1 MSDRKVRVRFAPSP
15 TGPLHIGGVRTAL
28 YNYLFA
34 KKHGGDF
41 ILRIEDTDQERFVP
55 GAEEYIIESLKWCGI
70 EPNEGIGFGDGPCAP
85 YRQSDR
91 KNAGIYAQYADQ
103 LVKSGHAYYAFDTKE
118 ELDEQRARFEA
129 MKKSFAYNAITRQ
142 NLKNSLTLSEDE
154 VNQRLA
160 SGEPYVVRIKIP
172 RNEEV
177 RLNDLIRGWVVVHTS
192 QVDDKVLFKSDGMP
206 TYHLANV
213 VDDYLMKITHVIRG
227 EEWLPSAPLHVLLYR
242 FLGWEDVMPQFSHLP
257 LLLKP
262 NGNGKLSKRDGD
274 KLGFPVFPL
283 DWTDPKTG
291 KVSSGYREKGYFPEA
306 VINMLA
312 LLGWHPSGNQE
323 LFTKEELIADFSLER
338 VSKSG
343 AKFDVKKSR
352 WFNQQY
358 LQKSSDQLLAEMF
371 KTDLKRHQVTADEA
385 TILRA
390 VQLVKEKSIFVT
402 ELTPEQIERDEAA
415 KKQAIEEEK
424 KKAADEG
431 KTYVP
436 EEEKPEPRLSF
447 WELGSFLFIE
457 PAGYDPEV
465 IKKRWNEQSAAFIA
479 KVKDAL
485 SAATDWKAA
494 ELEKTFKATAEA
506 NGTNPGS
513 VMQLFRVCLSG
524 TSGGPV
530 LFDMVEF
537 LGKETVVRRLEKALN
552 TIGK

>member
-1 MSDRKVRVRFAPSP
+1 MENRKVRVRFAPSP

-55 GAEEYIIESLKWCGI
+55 GAEQYIIEALKWCGI
-70 EPNEGIGFGDGPCAP
+70 EPNEGIGFGEGDCAP

-91 KNAGIYAQYADQ
+91 KNAGVYAQYAKQ
-103 LVKSGHAYYAFDTKE
+103 LIDAGHAYYAFDTKE
-118 ELDEQRARFEA
+118 ELDEMRARFTA
-129 MKKSFAYNAITRQ
+129 MKTTFSYNAVTRQ

-154 VNQRLA
+154 VKQRLE
-160 SGEPYVVRIKIP
+160 SGEEYVVRIKIP

-177 RLNDLIRGWVVVHTS
+177 RLNDLIRGWVVVQSS
-192 QVDDKVLFKSDGMP
+192 QLDDKVLFKSDGMP
-206 TYHLANV
+206 TYHLANI

-242 FLGWEDVMPQFSHLP
+242 YLGWEDVMPQFSHLP

-283 DWTDPKTG
+283 DWTDPAKGTI
-291 KVSSGYREKGYFPEA
+291 SSGYREKGYLPEA
-306 VINMLA
+306 VINFLA

-323 LFTKEELIADFSLER
+323 LFTLDELITDFSLER

-343 AKFDVKKSR
+343 AKFDIKKAR

-358 LQKSSDQLLAEMF
+358 LHKKTDEELAEVF
-371 KTDLKRHQVTADEA
+371 KTDLGRHNITASDEH
-385 TILRA
+385 IVKA
-390 VQLVKEKSIFVT
+390 VSLLKEKANFVL
-402 ELTPEQIERDEAA
+402 ELTPEQIERDAAA
-415 KKQAIEEEK
+415 KAAAIAEEK
-424 KKAADEG
+424 KKAEEAGQE
-431 KTYVP
+431 YV
-436 EEEKPEPRLSF
+436 EKEEKEEPRLSF
-447 WELGSFLFIE
+447 WELGSFLFEE
-457 PAGYDPEV
+457 PATYDAEV

-479 KVKDAL
+479 AVKTAFENHTEWDAVSL
-485 SAATDWKAA
+485 EKLFKDTAAAT
-494 ELEKTFKATAEA
+494 
-506 NGTNPGS
+506 NTNPGS

-524 TSGGPV
+524 AAGGPV
-530 LFDMVEF
+530 LFEMAAF
-537 LGKETVVRRLEKALN
+537 LGKETCVRRLAHALN